1 MNVEFLIKIVQI
13 SRCFSIDPLIVRWA
27 ARNARYTAIKLAG
40 SSRTIPVAHKSQ
52 PGRTKLED
60 DLRYGRRPVTA
71 S

>member
-1 MNVEFLIKIVQI
+1 MKIVQI
-13 SRCFSIDPLIVRWA
+13 SRRTLRFFQRFVDRTWGS
-27 ARNARYTAIKLAG
+27 RNARYTAIKLPC

-52 PGRTKLED
+52 AGRTKLED